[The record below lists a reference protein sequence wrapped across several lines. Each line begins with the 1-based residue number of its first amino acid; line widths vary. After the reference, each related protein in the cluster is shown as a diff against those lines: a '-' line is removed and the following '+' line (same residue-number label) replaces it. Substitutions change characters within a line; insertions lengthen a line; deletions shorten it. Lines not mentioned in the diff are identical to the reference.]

1 MEPKTIE
8 DVSEILDT
16 FNIGD
21 ISSLLEKQL
30 DLSENLSVNMTDYF
44 KPIHLQYSKI
54 MNDESIPED
63 IKSDVRERFLNVCR
77 IFIHIIADKFDL
89 EVDTDWMID
98 HEGDLPG
105 FATALYC
112 FFVKDI
118 ISNLQEMFINYI
130 NKNRKEIFEIF
141 EERKN
146 KKDSVTLVNKKNFPL
161 DMAVILANIYDVT
174 TWILSIIS
182 EEQYIQYM
190 NQEYIPLRVVYP
202 MLQDGIIAG
211 DFLEVINELYRENLN
226 LRASVC
232 YQILTTFKVVES

>member
-1 MEPKTIE
+1 MEPKAIE

-16 FNIGD
+16 FNISD
-21 ISSLLEKQL
+21 VSSLLEKQL

-44 KPIHLQYSKI
+44 KPLHLQFSKI
-54 MNDESIPED
+54 MNDESIPDD
-63 IKSDVRERFLNVCR
+63 IKSDAKERFLNVCR
-77 IFIHIIADKFDL
+77 IFIRIIADKFEL
-89 EVDTDWMID
+89 EVDTEWMID

-105 FATALYC
+105 FANVLYC

-118 ISNLQEMFINYI
+118 ISNIQEVCINYI
-130 NKNRKEIFEIF
+130 NTNKKEIFEIF

-146 KKDSVTLVNKKNFPL
+146 KKDSITLVNKKNFPL

-174 TWILSIIS
+174 TWIISTIS
-182 EEQYIQYM
+182 EEQYVQYM

-202 MLQDGIIAG
+202 MLEDGIIAG
-211 DFLEVINELYRENLN
+211 DFMEVINELYRENLN

-232 YQILTTFKVVES
+232 YKILTSFKVVES

>member
-1 MEPKTIE
+1 MEPKAIE

-16 FNIGD
+16 FNISD
-21 ISSLLEKQL
+21 VSSLLEKQL

-44 KPIHLQYSKI
+44 KPLHLQFSKI
-54 MNDESIPED
+54 MNDESIPDD
-63 IKSDVRERFLNVCR
+63 IKSDAKERFLNVCR
-77 IFIHIIADKFDL
+77 IFIRIIADKFEL
-89 EVDTDWMID
+89 EVDTEWMID

-105 FATALYC
+105 FATVLYC

-118 ISNLQEMFINYI
+118 ISNIQEVCINYI
-130 NKNRKEIFEIF
+130 NTNKKEIFEIF

-146 KKDSVTLVNKKNFPL
+146 KKDSITLVNKKNFPL

-174 TWILSIIS
+174 TWIISTIS
-182 EEQYIQYM
+182 EEQYVQYM

-202 MLQDGIIAG
+202 MLEDGIIAG
-211 DFLEVINELYRENLN
+211 DFMEVINELYRENLN

-232 YQILTTFKVVES
+232 YKILTSFKVVES